1 MVARISSDAFDDQ
14 LELGLRRFAQ
24 AVGFDPGQVDRAVE
38 SGLHRARSLQGA
50 GAITREEGRPVA
62 YGVIARAFLVH
73 AAARHAMARRQTPA
87 SCKSARLTPVTVDQP
102 PCSEVER
109 LRVGLTSLPPLERA
123 VLLLVVL
130 EGLSYSQA
138 SSALGIG
145 RVECAQ
151 LLAAAR
157 SGLALRLEPARA
169 RTPASG
175 RPQLRLV
182 T

>member
-1 MVARISSDAFDDQ
+1 M
-14 LELGLRRFAQ
+14 
-24 AVGFDPGQVDRAVE
+24 
-38 SGLHRARSLQGA
+38 
-50 GAITREEGRPVA
+50 
-62 YGVIARAFLVH
+62 
-73 AAARHAMARRQTPA
+73 
-87 SCKSARLTPVTVDQP
+87 TVDQP
-102 PCSEVER
+102 PSSEVER
-109 LRVGLTSLPPLERA
+109 LRIGLTSLPPLERA

-169 RTPASG
+169 RPPDSG